1 MERQTDPLSSLGTA
15 AQPRL
20 GDGEWFYAACCTC
33 TTAYYQQQLRQL
45 LERGGKDGAVGY
57 THLYS
62 LARGVH
68 LVGMECCGN
77 RHYSRLACGYMV
89 VSAAIYALPHRI
101 EAYAEGYCIH
111 SAHYSV
117 DYLRVY
123 LHQSACNVLPVADP
137 RQLLCID
144 TWAVQWYEYTGVLG
158 GSLWVLLTNIVLFEA
173 IRAKRWVA
181 PAVVVALP
189 LILSLVLYS
198 ANAPKREQYT
208 SRTAVK
214 IASIQ
219 PNVDCYTKF
228 LVSQQSLQTNLIKQ
242 LQEVTDEVDFILMP
256 ETSLATTVNERF
268 IGATR
273 IVQGISTQLK
283 SRKSKAMVIAGTESV
298 MAYGTRRK
306 SDTNRRSA
314 NGSYY
319 DIFNSSIGINS
330 NPAELPNHNKCK
342 LVIGVETLPAWFR
355 AGGIF
360 EVDLGG
366 TAGQLGIG
374 KSAEPFS
381 HNGIKIAPAICY
393 EGLYGDFMGEFV
405 RNGAQ
410 IFSVVSNDG
419 WWGDTPGYKYLF
431 AYCRLRA
438 IEHRRDVARSANTG
452 ISGFINSRGDALQT
466 LDWDKK
472 GVIVEQLRL
481 NDKMTFYTR
490 HGDYLGRL
498 SLYVALLCL
507 LYTVAILSKKKFYL
521 D

>member
-1 MERQTDPLSSLGTA
+1 M
-15 AQPRL
+15 
-20 GDGEWFYAACCTC
+20 
-33 TTAYYQQQLRQL
+33 
-45 LERGGKDGAVGY
+45 
-57 THLYS
+57 
-62 LARGVH
+62 
-68 LVGMECCGN
+68 
-77 RHYSRLACGYMV
+77 
-89 VSAAIYALPHRI
+89 
-101 EAYAEGYCIH
+101 
-111 SAHYSV
+111 
-117 DYLRVY
+117 
-123 LHQSACNVLPVADP
+123 
-137 RQLLCID
+137 
-144 TWAVQWYEYTGVLG
+144 
-158 GSLWVLLTNIVLFEA
+158 
-173 IRAKRWVA
+173 
-181 PAVVVALP
+181 
-189 LILSLVLYS
+189 
-198 ANAPKREQYT
+198 
-208 SRTAVK
+208 
-214 IASIQ
+214 
-219 PNVDCYTKF
+219 
-228 LVSQQSLQTNLIKQ
+228 
-242 LQEVTDEVDFILMP
+242 
-256 ETSLATTVNERF
+256 
-268 IGATR
+268 
-273 IVQGISTQLK
+273 
-283 SRKSKAMVIAGTESV
+283 
-298 MAYGTRRK
+298 
-306 SDTNRRSA
+306 
-314 NGSYY
+314 
-319 DIFNSSIGINS
+319 
-330 NPAELPNHNKCK
+330 
-342 LVIGVETLPAWFR
+342 
-355 AGGIF
+355 
-360 EVDLGG
+360 GG